1 MAMAIMSH
9 ILLCMIIFIYDQT
22 GISILLLIF
31 SDTMIE
37 YFTGHVTFVGTDR

>member
-9 ILLCMIIFIYDQT
+9 ILLCMIIFVYDQT
-22 GISILLLIF
+22 GLSILLPIF

-37 YFTGHVTFVGTDR
+37 YLTGHVTFVETDD